1 MKAILTRKQSVSG
14 TIQKKAMQ
22 AIYAGV
28 AGNRHIVQFRVF
40 TDKPKSEFVY
50 ADLRIDDPAS
60 EVFLYAN
67 IRCRAV
73 GIEGHSAALAQA
85 LDAVGI
91 EMDTSINGV
100 GHNAVVNAISAIM
113 RALGH
118 TEYTVI
124 EI

>member
-1 MKAILTRKQSVSG
+1 MKAEITEKRVVHG
-14 TIQKKAMQ
+14 TIPKSPMK

-28 AGNRHIVQFRVF
+28 AGNRHIVQFRF
-40 TDKPKSEFVY
+40 FADKPKSDFVY
-50 ADLRIDDPAS
+50 ADLRIDDAAS

-73 GIEGHSAALAQA
+73 GIESHSAALAQA
-85 LDAVGI
+85 LDTVGI
-91 EMDTSINGV
+91 KLDASINGV

-113 RALGH
+113 RALGY

>member
-1 MKAILTRKQSVSG
+1 MKAVITKDRVVHG
-14 TIQKKAMQ
+14 TISKSPMQ
-22 AIYAGV
+22 AIYAGI
-28 AGNRHIVQFRVF
+28 AGDRHIIQFRVLAY
-40 TDKPKSEFVY
+40 KLKSDFVY
-50 ADLRIDDPAS
+50 ADLRIDDPAR
-60 EVFLYAN
+60 EIFLYAN
-67 IRCRAV
+67 IRCHAV
-73 GIEGHSAALAQA
+73 GIEGHSAAMAQA

-113 RALGH
+113 RALGY